1 VKLRLL
7 AVPATL
13 SVLAF
18 FGTNAHAAT
27 EPQVKDAS
35 GDAVDQQAGH
45 DITGVSYE
53 VTKTVTKTVKTVK
66 GKKIT
71 VTTTTPKDLVVTLK
85 LAGAPAQTPGV
96 LYDTSVNTACG
107 ALQLQSYYDASA
119 QGMVDYSNFAECG
132 PDNTL
137 AGVTIN
143 TYDMSPTVVF
153 GPTSI
158 SYTISFKALPKEIKL
173 GATWDSPSAY
183 TALSDPLF
191 GFDTVTFVDPAT
203 AIDTATG
210 SSFKL
215 S

>member
-7 AVPATL
+7 TIPAAL

-18 FGTNAHAAT
+18 LGTSAHAGT

-35 GDAVDQQAGH
+35 GDARTQQAGH
-45 DITGVSYE
+45 DIVGVSYE
-53 VTKTVTKTVKTVK
+53 VTKTVTKTTKTVK

-71 VTTTTPKDLVVTLK
+71 TLK
-85 LAGAPAQTPGV
+85 LAGAPSQQPGV

-107 ALQLQSYYDASA
+107 ALELQSYYDSSA

-143 TYDMSPTVVF
+143 TYDLTPDVVF
-153 GPTSI
+153 GADSI
-158 SYTISFKALPKEIKL
+158 AYTMSWKSLPKEIKL
-173 GATWDSPSAY
+173 GQTWDSPSAY
-183 TALSDPLF
+183 TALADPLL

-203 AIDTATG
+203 AIDDASG

>member
-1 VKLRLL
+1 MKLRQLTI
-7 AVPATL
+7 PAAL

-18 FGTNAHAAT
+18 LGTSAHAGT

-35 GDAVDQQAGH
+35 GDARTQQAGH
-45 DITGVSYE
+45 DIVGVSYE
-53 VTKTVTKTVKTVK
+53 VTKTVTKTTKTVK

-71 VTTTTPKDLVVTLK
+71 VTTTTPKNLVITLK
-85 LAGAPAQTPGV
+85 LAGAPSQQPGV

-107 ALQLQSYYDASA
+107 ALELQSYYDSTA

-143 TYDMSPTVVF
+143 TYDLTPDVVF
-153 GPTSI
+153 GADSI
-158 SYTISFKALPKEIKL
+158 AYTMSWKSLPKEIKL
-173 GATWDSPSAY
+173 GQTWDSPSAY
-183 TALSDPLF
+183 TALADPLL

-203 AIDTATG
+203 AIDDASG